1 MTFIPHDYQQAAYDE
16 VRRRER
22 SPRPIRLGLQS
33 PTNSGKTVLISK
45 FCQDPMRQLV
55 ITNRKI
61 LKDQASKVLRAAGVQ
76 VGIIASGHK
85 PDPAAPIQIGM
96 AQTITRRISA
106 AINYDVGQQDD
117 GQWAVEFHDDDFTF
131 ATEDEAETFAAAHSK
146 ERLKRWL
153 DKWPAFDR
161 LHIDEVHGLTGP
173 TFRALFDLCHERGS
187 HIYGYSAT
195 MSDVADV
202 VDDVYVV
209 TTKKHLINL
218 GIVKPQI
225 TFGCGQP
232 DIRLLEKLRR
242 DDSGEYLAA
251 DLDKVV
257 KPEVI
262 FGRVITE
269 YKRLTNGSAF
279 FLNAHSVK
287 SSIWWAQMLSARDI
301 PTAHID
307 GDDVW
312 VDGKFY
318 KSDSTARAA
327 VFDRCDPNG
336 GNLKGISNR
345 FVLREGVDC
354 PHIGHVILT
363 APIGTRKTL
372 EQVRGRARAK
382 EFPYSICQDH
392 SGSTLEHPA
401 FDSDEPW
408 DWDQPSGLAEKIRR
422 KGLTEDTIPEPI
434 VCPKCMCER
443 LIGDTCPFCGFRYA
457 KHCRYVIQTNGSL
470 QLIDGKTFR
479 PRKIVRRHGQDMAW
493 ERAYW
498 STVKN
503 GNRTA
508 EQAYAYYAYN
518 NNWNWL
524 PRDLPLMPLRDA
536 DWFVPLHSVPMN
548 RLRPQK
554 VTAK

>member
-1 MTFIPHDYQQAAYDE
+1 MSFQLYDYQQTAYDE

-33 PTNSGKTVLISK
+33 PTNSGKTVLMSK
-45 FCQDPMRQLV
+45 FCRDPMRQLI
-55 ITNRKI
+55 ITHRKI
-61 LKDQASKVLRAAGVQ
+61 LRDQASKVLRAAGVK

-96 AQTITRRISA
+96 AQTITRRIEA
-106 AINYDVGQQDD
+106 AISYKIGELEG
-117 GQWAVEFHDDDFTF
+117 GQWAVQFKDTEHTF
-131 ATEDEAETFAAAHSK
+131 DTEAGAETFA
-146 ERLKRWL
+146 ERQAKVRLSRWL
-153 DKWPAFDR
+153 DSFPEFER
-161 LHIDEVHGLTGP
+161 VHVDEVHGLTGP
-173 TFRALFDLCHERGS
+173 TFRALFDMLHARGA

-202 VDDVYVV
+202 IDDLYVV

-242 DDSGEYLAA
+242 DDKGEYLAS

-262 FGRVITE
+262 FGRVISE
-269 YKRLTNGSAF
+269 YRRLTNGSAF

-287 SSIWWAQMLSARDI
+287 ASIWWAQMLSAKNI

-312 VDGKFY
+312 VDGKFF
-318 KSDSTARAA
+318 KSDSAARDA
-327 VFDRCDPNG
+327 VFARCDPNG
-336 GNLKGISNR
+336 GDLKGISNR

-354 PHIGHVILT
+354 PHIGHIILT
-363 APIGTRKTL
+363 APIGTWKTL

-401 FDSDEPW
+401 FDSDEAW
-408 DWDQPSGLAEKIRR
+408 DWDQPGGLREKIRR
-422 KGLTEDTIPEPI
+422 KGLTDDTIPEPI

-443 LIGDTCPFCGFRYA
+443 QIGDTCPFCGFRYA
-457 KHCRYVIQTNGSL
+457 KLCRYVIQTNGSL

-479 PRKIVRRHGQDMAW
+479 PRKIVRKPNQDKAW

-503 GNRTA
+503 GSRTA

-524 PRDLPLMPLRDA
+524 PRDLPLMPVRDA
-536 DWFVPLHSVPMN
+536 DWFVPLHTVPMN
-548 RLRPQK
+548 RLVPKK
-554 VTAK
+554 VMA